1 MCLVSECLAGSS
13 SVSRRLRRPQS
24 VAAAPSPWLFSP
36 ECFTT
41 HSNPWATSLCSV
53 SHWVQRLQL
62 AKQQLPSQ
70 ICSAVSSGKLGIP
83 GLTSECSTLTQ
94 ILAGFVFRL

>member
-24 VAAAPSPWLFSP
+24 VAAAPRPWLFSP

-53 SHWVQRLQL
+53 SHRVQRLQL

-70 ICSAVSSGKLGIP
+70 ICGAVSSGKLGIP